1 MTLTKTLLA
10 CWGWQVAVRSQDKKD
25 GERVATAGGPLFGA
39 EHHGENDDDDYNNDD
54 EYMNDDDDD
63 HNDDDDDRDERYVGQ
78 RSTTGGG
85 KGFYYFSPSCL
96 KTNSTNFL
104 FIVGKCTTV
113 FFSLRVW
120 FSFKL
125 QLTC

>member
-1 MTLTKTLLA
+1 M
-10 CWGWQVAVRSQDKKD
+10 VVERSQDKKD

-39 EHHGENDDDDYNNDD
+39 EHLGENDDDDH
-54 EYMNDDDDD
+54 NDDDDD
-63 HNDDDDDRDERYVGQ
+63 MNDDDDDRDERYVGQ

-96 KTNSTNFL
+96 ENKSTNFL
-104 FIVGKCTTV
+104 FIVGKSTNV
-113 FFSLRVW
+113 FFSLGVL